1 MIIISNPI
9 AIENEINIIHSL
21 FTEGLKLLHVRK
33 PNFSETEMKA
43 FLSEIRLEFRSQLVL
58 HQHHHLADEFTIDRL
73 HFSEK
78 DRAGSYL
85 FPKKIISTSTH
96 SITDFNM
103 LDAVFEYAFLS
114 PVFSSISKKGY
125 ASKLDFSIEIGK
137 RTNHKTK
144 LIALGGIQSENINQA
159 IAFGF
164 DNVALLGTI
173 WESTN
178 PLENFKKCQQ
188 TDLSHSL

>member
-9 AIENEINIIHSL
+9 AVENEINIIHSL
-21 FTEGLKLLHVRK
+21 FIEGLKLLHVRK

-43 FLSEIRLEFRSQLVL
+43 FLSEIRMEFRNRLVL
-58 HQHHHLADEFTIDRL
+58 HQHHHLSDEFNIERL

-78 DRAGSYL
+78 NRAGSYL
-85 FPKKIISTSTH
+85 FPKKTISTSTH

-103 LDAVFEYAFLS
+103 LDSVFEYAFLS

-125 ASKLDFSIEIGK
+125 SSKLDFSIEIEK

-144 LIALGGIQSENINQA
+144 LIALGGIQAENINQA
-159 IAFGF
+159 ISFGF
-164 DNVALLGTI
+164 DDVALLGAI

-188 TDLSHSL
+188 TDLSYSL